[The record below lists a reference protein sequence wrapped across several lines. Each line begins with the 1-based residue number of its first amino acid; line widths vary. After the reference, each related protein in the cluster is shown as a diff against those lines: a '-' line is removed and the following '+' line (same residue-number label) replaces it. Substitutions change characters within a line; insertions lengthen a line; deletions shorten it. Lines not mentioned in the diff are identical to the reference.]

1 MPKDEWDPE
10 DPHELVSVA
19 LPAPD
24 AAAQETLGRA
34 LIEEFVRLAYDEH
47 EILTIFSSSF
57 YAGAHAILEARGE
70 DWVRARVRESM
81 ALYRP
86 MALRGADGRT

>member
-10 DPHELVSVA
+10 DPHELMSVA

-24 AAAQETLGRA
+24 AAAQEALGRA
-34 LIEEFVRLAYDEH
+34 LIEELVRLAYDEQ
-47 EILTIFSSSF
+47 EVLRIFSSSF
-57 YAGAHAILEARGE
+57 YAGAHAVLAARGE
-70 DWVRARVRESM
+70 DWVRDRIRESM